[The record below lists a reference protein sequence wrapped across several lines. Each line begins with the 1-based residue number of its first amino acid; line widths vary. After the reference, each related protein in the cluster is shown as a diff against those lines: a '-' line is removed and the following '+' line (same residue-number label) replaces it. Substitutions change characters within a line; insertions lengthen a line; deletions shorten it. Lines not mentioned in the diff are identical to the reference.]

1 MREHIQHIYARLQYV
16 FSAYHQSP
24 QNRPRKS
31 EWHFTLTQS
40 RLPGQAIIVSGF
52 QSLTQPTNAI
62 SVRYDNRRTVDV
74 YSESSLSLLVFCTI
88 LIHDEWYGST
98 GISVCC
104 LSTLLTT
111 TTSILYDVYIPS
123 HTKLLLSSSRNI
135 QQQPAIKF

>member
-1 MREHIQHIYARLQYV
+1 MAFHLNPVPA
-16 FSAYHQSP
+16 
-24 QNRPRKS
+24 
-31 EWHFTLTQS
+31 
-40 RLPGQAIIVSGF
+40 PGTSNYCLVAGF

-88 LIHDEWYGST
+88 LIHDDWYGST
-98 GISVCC
+98 GISVGC

-135 QQQPAIKF
+135 QQQPAIKFCMCGRWCILRVIYDFF